1 MALRDLKHSTKP
13 PHQYSCFEK
22 GIFNGFG
29 PIFVFEIERSEP
41 RRHFTFKFQV
51 DVGVLGVGVVKLG
64 VSRLPYRF
72 QSDTAISDG
81 ISGVST
87 GPNEVPPVHHCSS
100 PSHPKTPT
108 TIIIINITINIIRNI
123 IRNFIVMVMII
134 IVMPVMMMMMIY
146 ESLPR

>member
-51 DVGVLGVGVVKLG
+51 DVGVLGVGVGKLG

-100 PSHPKTPT
+100 PSHPKNTDY
-108 TIIIINITINIIRNI
+108 NHNNQHHNKYHKKYHKKFHRDGDDNHS
-123 IRNFIVMVMII
+123 NA
-134 IVMPVMMMMMIY
+134 
-146 ESLPR
+146 SNDDDDDL